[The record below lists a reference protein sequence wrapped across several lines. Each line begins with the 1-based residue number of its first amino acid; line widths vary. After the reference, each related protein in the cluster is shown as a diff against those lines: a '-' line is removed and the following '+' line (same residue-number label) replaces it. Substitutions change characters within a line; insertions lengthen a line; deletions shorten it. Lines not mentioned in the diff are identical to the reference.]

1 VLAVFAAPA
10 VMRYWN
16 SPPPKDL
23 AEAGEWS
30 ARLEAMQRRLGYA
43 QWRVGE
49 RAGDRLVG
57 IAGLQPLDGG
67 PEVELTYA
75 LEPSAWGKGY
85 ATEAGAAALEYGF
98 GEAGLDRVVAI
109 AKEANRG
116 SVAVLRRLGMR
127 PLGAA
132 RYWGASWAKFALPAS
147 AWREERAAATPPLLT
162 ERLELRRLAAADRE
176 PLAQV
181 FGDPVVMRFVGAD
194 RRPLDAPQV
203 AASLAVAER
212 CWEERGYGPLAV
224 VERASGRL
232 VGEAGLQPLDG
243 GPDVELTYTLAR
255 AAWGRGYATEA
266 ARAVLRWAFAGLL
279 LPRVEAVADPGN
291 HASLRVLEKAGM
303 VPLGPRECYASVL
316 AEWGLTFGA
325 WRELAG
331 PAPAPG

>member
-1 VLAVFAAPA
+1 MFAAPA

-30 ARLEAMQRRLGYA
+30 AHLEDMQRRLGYA

-132 RYWGASWAKFALPAS
+132 RYWGSVLG
-147 AWREERAAATPPLLT
+147 EVRAAG
-162 ERLELRRLAAADRE
+162 ERLAGGAGGGDAAAADR
-176 PLAQV
+176 A
-181 FGDPVVMRFVGAD
+181 
-194 RRPLDAPQV
+194 
-203 AASLAVAER
+203 
-212 CWEERGYGPLAV
+212 
-224 VERASGRL
+224 
-232 VGEAGLQPLDG
+232 
-243 GPDVELTYTLAR
+243 AR
-255 AAWGRGYATEA
+255 AAPPGGGRPSSRWPRSSATP
-266 ARAVLRWAFAGLL
+266 W
-279 LPRVEAVADPGN
+279 
-291 HASLRVLEKAGM
+291 
-303 VPLGPRECYASVL
+303 
-316 AEWGLTFGA
+316 
-325 WRELAG
+325 
-331 PAPAPG
+331 